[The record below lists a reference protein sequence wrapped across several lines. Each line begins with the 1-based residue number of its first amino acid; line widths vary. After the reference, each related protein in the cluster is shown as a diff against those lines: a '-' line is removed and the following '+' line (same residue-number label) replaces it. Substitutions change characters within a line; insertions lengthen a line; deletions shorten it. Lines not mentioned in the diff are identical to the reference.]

1 MTTPALRTVVAY
13 GRDLLFSS
21 RIGETARRLGYP
33 FRAVRSV
40 ADLSTALAAS
50 RPALLMVDLTAPAG
64 DVEAVLGAIEAAG
77 RPAPVLAWTTHALW
91 KTTKPHHARCDR
103 VVTRETL
110 TAELP
115 ELLRAYVEG
124 GERQDAAEARPS
136 TAPAP
141 LGGPAAEGDPA
152 R

>member
-1 MTTPALRTVVAY
+1 MTAPVRRTVVAY

-40 ADLSTALAAS
+40 EDLSAALATP
-50 RPALLMVDLTAPAG
+50 PALVMVDLTAPAADIEG
-64 DVEAVLGAIEAAG
+64 VLAAIEAAG

-91 KTTKPHHARCDR
+91 KATRPHHARCDR

-110 TAELP
+110 TEQLP
-115 ELLRAYVEG
+115 DLLRGYVEPG
-124 GERQDAAEARPS
+124 ARRDAPWDAASSSS
-136 TAPAP
+136 TTTA
-141 LGGPAAEGDPA
+141 
-152 R
+152 